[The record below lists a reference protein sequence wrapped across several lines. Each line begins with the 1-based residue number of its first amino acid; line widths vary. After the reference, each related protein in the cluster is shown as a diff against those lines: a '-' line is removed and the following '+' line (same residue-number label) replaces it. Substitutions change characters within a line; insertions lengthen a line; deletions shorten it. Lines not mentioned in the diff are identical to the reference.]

1 MRLTICLT
9 AAVALCACSK
19 PAESPPAAENA
30 AENVAEANADAN
42 AAAATPAAMQ
52 INETSW
58 TYTDKD
64 GKKVQESIGPDGKF
78 VTTSTDGKHVDHGK
92 AWVKDDKVCFDS
104 EMDKEAESCWTS
116 KHAEIGQS
124 IDVASDKGEKLT
136 VTRIAYVPPPPM

>member
-19 PAESPPAAENA
+19 PAESPNATENA
-30 AENVAEANADAN
+30 AENVAEANA
-42 AAAATPAAMQ
+42 AAATPAPMQ

-58 TYTDKD
+58 TYTDKN
-64 GKKVQESIGPDGKF
+64 GSKVQELIDPSGKY
-78 VTTSTDGKHVDHGK
+78 VSTSAAGKHVDHGK
-92 AWVKDDKVCFDS
+92 AWVQDDKVCFDS
-104 EMDKEAESCWTS
+104 AMDKEAASCWTA

-124 IDVASDKGEKLT
+124 MDVTSDKGEKLT

>member
-19 PAESPPAAENA
+19 AAETPAAD
-30 AENVAEANADAN
+30 NVVEANM
-42 AAAATPAAMQ
+42 AAPAATPAAMQ

-64 GKKVQESIGPDGKF
+64 GTKVEESVDASGKY
-78 VTTSTDGKHVDHGK
+78 VSTSTAGKHVDHGK
-92 AWVKDDKVCFDS
+92 AWVQDDKVCFDS
-104 EMDKEAESCWTS
+104 AMDKEGESCWTA
-116 KHAEIGQS
+116 KQTEIGQS
-124 IDVASDKGEKLT
+124 TEVTSDKGEKLT

>member
-19 PAESPPAAENA
+19 AAETPAAD
-30 AENVAEANADAN
+30 NVVEANM
-42 AAAATPAAMQ
+42 AAPAATPAAMQ

-64 GKKVQESIGPDGKF
+64 GTKVEESVDASGKY
-78 VTTSTDGKHVDHGK
+78 VSTSTAGKHVDHGK
-92 AWVKDDKVCFDS
+92 AWVQDDKVCFDS
-104 EMDKEAESCWTS
+104 AMDKEGESCWTA
-116 KHAEIGQS
+116 KQTEIGQS
-124 IDVASDKGEKLT
+124 MEVTSDKGEKLT

>member
-19 PAESPPAAENA
+19 PADSPPAAENA
-30 AENVAEANADAN
+30 AENVAEGNADAN
-42 AAAATPAAMQ
+42 AATPAAMQ
-52 INETSW
+52 INETTW

-78 VTTSTDGKHVDHGK
+78 VTTSADGKHVDHGK
-92 AWVKDDKVCFDS
+92 AWVQDDKVCFDS
-104 EMDKEAESCWTS
+104 EMDKEKETCWKS
-116 KHAEIGQS
+116 GHAEVGQTME
-124 IDVASDKGEKLT
+124 ATSDKGEKLT